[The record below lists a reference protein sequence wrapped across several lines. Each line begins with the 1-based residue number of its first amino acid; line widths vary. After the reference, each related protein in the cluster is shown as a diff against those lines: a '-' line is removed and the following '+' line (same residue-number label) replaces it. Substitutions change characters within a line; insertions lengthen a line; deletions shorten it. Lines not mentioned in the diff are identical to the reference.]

1 MMRFRFGTA
10 IKQLYRWRTQ
20 ELVIDHIEQNYN
32 TGGVDMVTFP
42 GAAVY
47 LVKVDYKQADAHF
60 ESYKAK
66 LFLVVS

>member
-1 MMRFRFGTA
+1 
-10 IKQLYRWRTQ
+10 
-20 ELVIDHIEQNYN
+20 
-32 TGGVDMVTFP
+32 MVTYP
-42 GAAVY
+42 CAAVY

>member
-1 MMRFRFGTA
+1 
-10 IKQLYRWRTQ
+10 
-20 ELVIDHIEQNYN
+20 
-32 TGGVDMVTFP
+32 MVTFP

-47 LVKVDYKQADAHF
+47 LVKVDYKQADANF